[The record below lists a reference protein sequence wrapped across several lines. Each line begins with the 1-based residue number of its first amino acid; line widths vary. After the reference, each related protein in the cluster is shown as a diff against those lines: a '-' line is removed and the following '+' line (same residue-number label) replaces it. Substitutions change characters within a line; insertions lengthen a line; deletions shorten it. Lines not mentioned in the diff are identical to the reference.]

1 MIREDYILR
10 MIQQIGEFIRRILNQ
25 NSAQESIEADLEE
38 ITGQWIGLPASMLL
52 SLSVDE
58 VYRLFEDSDRMVIE
72 KSYLMSEI
80 YRAKGIG
87 TECNDTKIENFE
99 KALFFYKK
107 CSGFV
112 GKELQIEIDK
122 RISELIATVE
132 GGSKHAKPDV
142 NSDVFESRQRFGRL
156 QSHRSP
162 QHGNQSTLMKKRE
175 KGNAVKFWSTIAACL
190 IVSLIYV
197 LLKQS
202 EIEIVDTTWGFEENV
217 AHTHFRIV
225 NNTKEERLVRLRL
238 SAEHYTRDAFR
249 SQSIFLGVAEREYR
263 IAAESSEDV
272 NERFECQIVASG
284 PNRAVLIEILSNQS
298 VDDNSDDPRSKY

>member
-10 MIQQIGEFIRRILNQ
+10 MIQQMGEFIRRILNQ
-25 NSAQESIEADLEE
+25 NSSQESIEADLEE

-80 YRAKGIG
+80 YRAKGIE

-99 KALFFYKK
+99 RALFFYNK

-112 GKELQIEIDK
+112 GKGLQSEIDK
-122 RISELIATVE
+122 RIIELTTTVE
-132 GGSKHAKPDV
+132 GGSKHANPDMK
-142 NSDVFESRQRFGRL
+142 SDVFESHQRFDRL

-162 QHGNQSTLMKKRE
+162 QPGIQSTLMKKRK
-175 KGNAVKFWSTIAACL
+175 KGNAMMFWSTIAACL
-190 IVSLIYV
+190 IGSLIYV

-202 EIEIVDTTWGFEENV
+202 EIEIVDTTWGFEGNV
-217 AHTHFRIV
+217 AHAHFRIV

-249 SQSIFLGVAEREYR
+249 SQSIILGAAEREYR
-263 IAAESSEDV
+263 IAADSSKDV
-272 NERFECQIVASG
+272 NESFECQIVASG
-284 PNRAVLIEILSNQS
+284 SNLAVLIEILSNQS
-298 VDDNSDDPRSKY
+298 VVSLGKH

>member
-25 NSAQESIEADLEE
+25 SISQESIEADLDE

-58 VYRLFEDSDRMVIE
+58 VYRLFEESDRMVIE

-87 TECNDTKIENFE
+87 SESNDTKIENFE
-99 KALFFYKK
+99 KALFFYSK

-112 GKELQIEIDK
+112 GKGLQTEIDK
-122 RISELIATVE
+122 RMSELSATVK
-132 GGSKHAKPDV
+132 GGSKQSNPDV
-142 NSDVFESRQRFGRL
+142 KSDVFESRQKLGRL

-162 QHGNQSTLMKKRE
+162 QLGVQSTSMKKQK
-175 KGNAVKFWSTIAACL
+175 KGNAVMFWSTIAAGL
-190 IVSLIYV
+190 IVLLIYV

-217 AHTHFRIV
+217 AHTHFQIV
-225 NNTKEERLVRLRL
+225 NNTKEERIVQLRL
-238 SAEHYTRDAFR
+238 SAELYTRDAFR
-249 SQSIFLGVAEREYR
+249 SQSTFLGAAEREYR
-263 IAAESSEDV
+263 IAAESSKEV
-272 NERFECQIVASG
+272 NEKFECQIVASG
-284 PNRAVLIEILSNQS
+284 PNRAVLIQILSNQS
-298 VDDNSDDPRSKY
+298 VD